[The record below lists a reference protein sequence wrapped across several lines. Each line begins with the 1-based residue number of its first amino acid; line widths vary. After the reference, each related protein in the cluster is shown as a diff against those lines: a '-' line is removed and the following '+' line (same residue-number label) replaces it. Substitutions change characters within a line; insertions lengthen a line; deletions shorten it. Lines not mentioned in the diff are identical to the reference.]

1 MKYWL
6 AVVQREHVLRG
17 VSLGIVQTNHGA
29 KSGVQRMQ
37 PGDGL
42 VYYSPKTAYPEGDP
56 LKEFTAIGVVAD
68 GDAWQADAAMMGAK
82 DDGKPWRR
90 KVAYDESAHA
100 TPIAPL
106 LEVLELTRGNRNWG
120 FIMRRGQ
127 VEVSQHDFEVI
138 AREMG
143 AASLVP

>member
-17 VSLGIVQTNHGA
+17 VELGIVQTNHGA
-29 KSGVQRMQ
+29 KSGIQRMQ

-42 VYYSPKTAYPEGDP
+42 IYYSPKTAYPDGDP
-56 LKEFTAIGVVAD
+56 LREFTAIGIIANAD
-68 GDAWQADAAMMGAK
+68 PWQADESSMVGATFT
-82 DDGKPWRR
+82 PWRR
-90 KVAYDESAHA
+90 TVDYARDATA

-127 VEVSQHDFEVI
+127 VELTKHDFDVI
-138 AREMG
+138 AHAMDAG
-143 AASLVP
+143 SLIR